1 MSRSIVQGDLF
12 DFADDGATRL
22 RHRRAMETGRSRL
35 MVTGL
40 LVMVAF
46 AALGWR
52 VVDLTLF
59 TDRAEPRLA
68 RAGGPVLPVHT
79 RADIV
84 DRNGIVVA
92 TSLPSVSLYA
102 DPKQV
107 MGVDETADKILRVLP
122 ELDRAGLIRRLSSRG
137 RFVYLK
143 RNLTPEQHYA
153 VHRLGLPGIRF
164 ERGERRVYPQ
174 GHLLSHVLGVTDIDG
189 RGTAGVERRFDGRL
203 TGAVAPLKLSL
214 DVRVQGV
221 VHEELTKA
229 VARFKGIGGTAVV
242 MDANTSELLSLVSL
256 PDFDPNRPV
265 ELLGDAGFNRAAKG
279 VYEMGSTF
287 KLLTAAMALD
297 AGVVAISGGY
307 DASKPFKVARFTI
320 SDFKPKNRW
329 LSLPEILIHSSN
341 IGAAK
346 MALDLGTKA
355 QQTYLGRLGLLRPS
369 PVELPEVGHP
379 LVPAPW
385 REINTVTI
393 SYGHGISVTPLQLTN
408 AIATLVNGGL
418 YRPATLIK
426 QDAPEGVP
434 GSRVF
439 SGDTSAKMRGLMRLV
454 VSRGTGRNAE
464 KQAGG
469 YLIGGK
475 TGTAEKIKAGG
486 YDDNANIASFI
497 GAFPIH
503 APRYVVALMVDEP
516 KGNEDTFGYAT
527 GGWVA
532 APAVGRIVQRVAGL
546 MGIPPEQGMPRLAA
560 TKDLQTGPGPLTNA
574 THRRVSSATPT
585 TAPSGA
591 GGEAQA
597 DRVQASREQGR
608 AVD

>member
-1 MSRSIVQGDLF
+1 MMSVTNQGDLF
-12 DFADDGATRL
+12 DFARGRGGPTG
-22 RHRRAMETGRSRL
+22 RAAEALETGRSRL
-35 MVTGL
+35 LVTGL
-40 LVMVAF
+40 VVTMAF

-59 TDRAEPRLA
+59 TDRAELHLSRNVNPQV
-68 RAGGPVLPVHT
+68 PVQE

-92 TSLPSVSLYA
+92 TSLPAVSLYA
-102 DPKQV
+102 DPKHVLDVQ
-107 MGVDETADKILRVLP
+107 ETADKLIRALP
-122 ELDRAGLIRRLSSRG
+122 DLDREKLEKRLASRG

-143 RNLTPEQHYA
+143 RNLTPEQHYE
-153 VHRLGLPGIRF
+153 VHRLGLPGIQF

-174 GHLLSHVLGVTDIDG
+174 GRLLAHALGVTDIDG
-189 RGTAGVERRFDGRL
+189 RGTAGIERHFDSRL
-203 TGAVAPLKLSL
+203 TGGAAPLRLSIDL
-214 DVRVQGV
+214 RIQAV
-221 VHEELTKA
+221 VHEVLSDA
-229 VARFKGIGGTAVV
+229 VKEFSALGGTAVV
-242 MDANTSELLSLVSL
+242 MDANTSELVAMVSL

-265 ELLGDAGFNRAAKG
+265 ELLGEAGFNRATKG

-297 AGVVAISGGY
+297 SGVVPISGGY
-307 DASKPFKVARFTI
+307 DASKPLRIARFTI
-320 SDFKPKNRW
+320 TDYHAKNRW
-329 LSLPEILIHSSN
+329 LSVPEILIHSSN

-346 MALDLGTKA
+346 MALDVGTKA

-393 SYGHGISVTPLQLTN
+393 SYGHGLSVTPVQLAN
-408 AIATLVNGGL
+408 AIATTVNGGIF
-418 YRPATLIK
+418 RPATLLT
-426 QDAPEGVP
+426 QEAPQGIP

-439 SGDTSAKMRGLMRLV
+439 SSDTSAKMRGLMRLV

-464 KQAGG
+464 KEADG

-475 TGTAEKIKAGG
+475 TGTAEKVKAGG
-486 YDDNANIASFI
+486 YSDKASIASFV

-503 APRYVVALMVDEP
+503 APRYVVCVVVDEP
-516 KGNEDTFGYAT
+516 KGTKASFGYAT

-532 APAVGRIVQRVAGL
+532 APAVGRIVQRTAGI
-546 MGIPPEQGMPRLAA
+546 MGIAPEYGMPRLAA
-560 TKDLQTGPGPLTNA
+560 AKDL
-574 THRRVSSATPT
+574 
-585 TAPSGA
+585 PS
-591 GGEAQA
+591 EAEEIEA
-597 DRVQASREQGR
+597 ALKPAALRELEDISRQPEQVR
-608 AVD
+608 AAQ

>member
-1 MSRSIVQGDLF
+1 MISSMMQGDLF
-12 DFADDGATRL
+12 EFARGRGGPTGRTAEAL
-22 RHRRAMETGRSRL
+22 ETGRSRL
-35 MVTGL
+35 LVTGL
-40 LVMVAF
+40 VISMAF

-52 VVDLTLF
+52 VVDMTLF
-59 TDRAEPRLA
+59 SDRAEPSLA
-68 RAGGPVLPVHT
+68 RGIGPVAPVQE

-102 DPKQV
+102 DPKNV
-107 MGVDETADKILRVLP
+107 LDVNETADKLVRVLP
-122 ELDRAGLIRRLSSRG
+122 DLDRDKLEKRLASRG

-143 RNLTPEQHYA
+143 RNLTPEQHYE
-153 VHRLGLPGIRF
+153 VHRLGLPGIQF

-174 GHLLSHVLGVTDIDG
+174 GRLLAHVLGVTDIDG
-189 RGTAGVERRFDGRL
+189 RGTAGIERRFDSRL
-203 TGAVAPLKLSL
+203 TGGGDPLQLSV
-214 DVRVQGV
+214 DVRIQAIA
-221 VHEELTKA
+221 HEVLSGA
-229 VARFKGIGGTAVV
+229 VEQFSALGGTAMV
-242 MDANTSELLSLVSL
+242 MDANTSEMVAMVSL

-265 ELLGDAGFNRAAKG
+265 ELLGEAGFNRATKG

-297 AGVVAISGGY
+297 AGVVPISGGY
-307 DASKPFKVARFTI
+307 DASKPMRVARFTI
-320 SDFKPKNRW
+320 SDYHAKNRW
-329 LSLPEILIHSSN
+329 LSVPEILIHSSN

-379 LVPAPW
+379 LTPAPW

-393 SYGHGISVTPLQLTN
+393 SYGHGISVTPVQLAN
-408 AIATLVNGGL
+408 AIATTVNGGV
-418 YRPATLIK
+418 YRPVTLIK
-426 QDAPEGVP
+426 QDAPEGIP

-439 SGDTSAKMRGLMRLV
+439 SPDTSAKMRGLMRLV
-454 VSRGTGRNAE
+454 VSRGTGKNAE

-475 TGTAEKIKAGG
+475 TGTAEKPKAGG
-486 YDDNANIASFI
+486 YSDKANIASFV

-503 APRYVVALMVDEP
+503 APRYVVCVVVDEP
-516 KGNEDTFGYAT
+516 KGTKETFGYAT

-532 APAVGRIVQRVAGL
+532 APAVGRIVQRTAGV
-546 MGIPPEQGMPRLAA
+546 MGIAPEYGMPRLAA
-560 TKDLQTGPGPLTNA
+560 AKDLPPEAAEIEGALKPA
-574 THRRVSSATPT
+574 SHRELENVSRQP
-585 TAPSGA
+585 
-591 GGEAQA
+591 
-597 DRVQASREQGR
+597 EQVR
-608 AVD
+608 AAE